1 MIEKDWSD
9 VETVNQLKAEIIE
22 LRHALECVV
31 TYWNEWKDAPDG
43 DPTALSLFE
52 VVLIAESTLNG
63 KK

>member
-9 VETVNQLKAEIIE
+9 VETINQLKAEIIE
-22 LRHALECVV
+22 LRHGLECVV
-31 TYWNEWKDAPDG
+31 TYWNEWKDAPDD

-52 VVLIAESTLNG
+52 VVLIAQSTLNG